1 MSCADQSSWMV
12 CMQMLKNKIS
22 ARQLGYYLFWN
33 LRAANSG
40 LALSQDDVCKS
51 AQRAGL
57 RHQDSAWALL
67 DRNGDTFATMD
78 EVLDSV
84 EVVYANRKALART
97 LVDSQTVVGQVR
109 LCAARVSSPT
119 TSKSLGSCCG

>member
-1 MSCADQSSWMV
+1 MGCTIQKWRASSAV
-12 CMQMLKNKIS
+12 CRGVVQMLKNKIS

-33 LRAANSG
+33 LRSATSG
-40 LALSQDDVCKS
+40 LALTREDVYS
-51 AQRAGL
+51 TAQRAGL
-57 RHQDSAWALL
+57 RHQDSAWTLL

-84 EVVYANRKALART
+84 EAVYANRKALART

-109 LCAARVSSPT
+109 LIDV
-119 TSKSLGSCCG
+119 